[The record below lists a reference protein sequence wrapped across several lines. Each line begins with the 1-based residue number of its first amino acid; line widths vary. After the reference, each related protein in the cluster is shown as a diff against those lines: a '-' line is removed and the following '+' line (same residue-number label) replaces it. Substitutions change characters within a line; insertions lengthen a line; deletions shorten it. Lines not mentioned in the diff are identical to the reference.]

1 MNVVPFTAAQKA
13 QASSSRAGTQDD
25 EQERFSRLLADT
37 REARS
42 ADSDDLPANLPVA
55 NDGDEDG
62 TEPVSDGQEEGTDGQ
77 PDTTLFGLFPLL
89 KSALERSEALKE
101 ATSRNVASPAA
112 LVAATPVA
120 DVAEPAS
127 AEGDVHRPALGDD
140 VRADPARATVTKV
153 PAERLGSLS
162 ADGDRPLAVL
172 DGDTA
177 ESSAKGNAATALA
190 ERLGRLSSTGPSNGI
205 EAAGAASEGQTP
217 GRAAQT
223 ASAPVADEAP
233 VPLDPGSGEA
243 EAGGPDQGDRDDRG
257 GRNAPAAEAGRTS
270 AATATNATATTGAA
284 QPVPIAGPGAQFLD
298 ALGSDAVFL
307 RAARSAVA
315 SADAG
320 KQAPGGIQSL
330 TIQLK
335 PYDLGTVTANLKMDG
350 DNIAIEIEVDTA
362 EAHRR
367 LSDESASI
375 VKALKGHGI
384 VVDQVTIL
392 QPANQAGGQP
402 AGRDGAPGGGAQAQ
416 QFQADGNGGQAGG
429 RSQNQDTARQGNG
442 QQAAERLQVAD
453 KSAAGGGNLYI

>member
-1 MNVVPFTAAQKA
+1 MNVVPFTAAQKTP
-13 QASSSRAGTQDD
+13 ASSSRAGTHDD
-25 EQERFSRLLADT
+25 DQERFSRLLADT
-37 REARS
+37 QEPRNTD
-42 ADSDDLPANLPVA
+42 ADELPATMA
-55 NDGDEDG
+55 TEDDGDGDG
-62 TEPVSDGQEEGTDGQ
+62 TEAASPDGRDDRTDGQ

-89 KSALERSEALKE
+89 KSALERSEALKD
-101 ATSRNVASPAA
+101 ATSRNVATAAGPAA
-112 LVAATPVA
+112 AKTAAEGDMPRTVRGN
-120 DVAEPAS
+120 DVLAGTAKATATTALAERSGGPS
-127 AEGDVHRPALGDD
+127 AEGD
-140 VRADPARATVTKV
+140 T
-153 PAERLGSLS
+153 
-162 ADGDRPLAVL
+162 PLAIL
-172 DGDTA
+172 DGDTP
-177 ESSAKGNAATALA
+177 GGTTTGTVATALA
-190 ERLGRLSSTGPSNGI
+190 ERLARLSAGGPSNAG
-205 EAAGAASEGQTP
+205 EAAGSASEGQTT
-217 GRAAQT
+217 GRATQA
-223 ASAPVADEAP
+223 ASTPVADEAP
-233 VPLDPGSGEA
+233 VLLDPGSGDA
-243 EAGGPDQGDRDDRG
+243 ETGSSDQGDRDDRG
-257 GRNAPAAEAGRTS
+257 GRGAPAAEAARTS
-270 AATATNATATTGAA
+270 AAAGPAATA
-284 QPVPIAGPGAQFLD
+284 QPMPGAGPGAQFLD

-442 QQAAERLQVAD
+442 QQAERLQVAD
-453 KSAAGGGNLYI
+453 RSAAGGGNLYI